1 MNTRMETDAWMYRI
15 ALVLALLLAASLA
28 GILVL
33 TIMDQPVPE
42 LFFVVGLV
50 AASGLARMLI
60 PSPWS
65 R

>member
-1 MNTRMETDAWMYRI
+1 MNTRMQTDAWMYRI
-15 ALVLALLLAASLA
+15 AVVLALMLAASLA
-28 GILVL
+28 GILIL
-33 TIMDQPVPE
+33 TIMDQPVSK

-50 AASGLARMLI
+50 AASGLARILI